1 MKADM
6 HSVTVHDLSN
16 VAHIYD
22 ESQVLHA
29 AACIVRRQISDITI
43 SDDEYSA
50 PEGVSILNYDAKLPS
65 SLKTF
70 MLDDSAFESAN
81 DNTSVPMGK
90 LRKCLSLAEC
100 IVSVSKYKFT
110 AFHLGLAL
118 QVHHIYG
125 YKNLIEILHSHGLYA
140 SYHEVRHYL
149 TSVANH
155 EINKIEQGYIFLVES
170 FQPMAR
176 PNLIQEG
183 TENVDINAETID
195 GKDTF
200 HAMARAVFQV

>member
-1 MKADM
+1 
-6 HSVTVHDLSN
+6 
-16 VAHIYD
+16 
-22 ESQVLHA
+22 
-29 AACIVRRQISDITI
+29 
-43 SDDEYSA
+43 
-50 PEGVSILNYDAKLPS
+50 
-65 SLKTF
+65 
-70 MLDDSAFESAN
+70 
-81 DNTSVPMGK
+81 MGK

-140 SYHEVRHYL
+140 SYYEVRHYL

>member
-1 MKADM
+1 MKTDM
-6 HSVTVHDLSN
+6 HSATVHDLSN
-16 VAHIYD
+16 VAHIYN
-22 ESQVLHA
+22 ESQVVHA
-29 AACIVRRQISDITI
+29 AACILRRQISDITI

-81 DNTSVPMGK
+81 DNTSVPMVK

-110 AFHLGLAL
+110 AFHLGHAL

-125 YKNLIEILHSHGLYA
+125 YTNLIEILHSHGLYA
-140 SYHEVRHYL
+140 S
-149 TSVANH
+149 
-155 EINKIEQGYIFLVES
+155 
-170 FQPMAR
+170 
-176 PNLIQEG
+176 
-183 TENVDINAETID
+183 
-195 GKDTF
+195 
-200 HAMARAVFQV
+200 